1 MILLGL
7 GSNLGD
13 REINIKKAIYKLH
26 QHSEISVDNV
36 SSLYET
42 KPVGMLE
49 QPHFLNAVISVQT
62 KLTPYD
68 LLQVCL
74 NTECQL
80 GRIRDRRWGPR
91 TIDIDILIYHNL
103 VIQDEVLQLPH
114 PRLHERCFVLIPMQ
128 EVINDMPIHQG
139 LTPRQLLQK
148 LNDSS
153 DVAFYKRLEMEFI
166 QS

>member
-13 REINIKKAIYKLH
+13 REINIKKAIYELH

-62 KLTPYD
+62 TLVPYD

-80 GRIRDRRWGPR
+80 GRVRDQRWGPR

-128 EVINDMPIHQG
+128 EVINEMPIHQG

-148 LNDSS
+148 LDDSS
-153 DVAFYKRLEMEFI
+153 DVAFYKRLGMEFI